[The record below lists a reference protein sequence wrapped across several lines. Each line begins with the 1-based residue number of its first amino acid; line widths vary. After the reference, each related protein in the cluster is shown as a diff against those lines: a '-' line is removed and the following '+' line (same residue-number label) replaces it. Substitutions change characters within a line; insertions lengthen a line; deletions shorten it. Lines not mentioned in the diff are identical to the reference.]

1 MTIFGTAQ
9 ETGDAIPRCCSMCLI
24 VPDDQSAL
32 VNRGEFHPYW
42 LCRDRKACGDR
53 TWKAQSAAS
62 GQHQDLI
69 DPAPGAAQE
78 GTEPATPPQAGDGQP
93 LAVPGA
99 EPLPVD
105 ATKCGLTSWDGTPCG
120 LDAGHSPF
128 VRHAPARGKAHGAGA
143 A

>member
-1 MTIFGTAQ
+1 MTIFGTTQ
-9 ETGDAIPRCCSMCLI
+9 ETRGTIPLCCAMCLN
-24 VPDDQSAL
+24 VPADQSAL
-32 VNRGEFHPYW
+32 DNYGEYHPYW
-42 LCRDRKACGDR
+42 LCHDRKACVDR
-53 TWKAQSAAS
+53 AWKAQYAAS
-62 GQHQDLI
+62 GKQVDTT

-78 GTEPATPPQAGDGQP
+78 TAAPATPPTGDGQP
-93 LAVPGA
+93 VAVPGA

-128 VRHAPARGKAHGAGA
+128 VRHMPAEGKASGAGA